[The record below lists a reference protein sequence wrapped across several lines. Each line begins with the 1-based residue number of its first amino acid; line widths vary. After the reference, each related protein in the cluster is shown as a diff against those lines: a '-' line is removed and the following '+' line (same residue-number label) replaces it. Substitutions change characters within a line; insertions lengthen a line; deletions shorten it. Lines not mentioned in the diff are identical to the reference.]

1 MDKNYSPLVSSL
13 LAYGDCRELNQW
25 PNYLEL
31 GFKQE
36 HISELIEMATDEK
49 LNKGDPASLA
59 VWAPVHAWR
68 TLGQLKAEA
77 AIEPLITL
85 LRMFNTDDDD
95 FVGEELP
102 KVFGM
107 IGRKAIPAL
116 EKYIFDDSNGLF
128 DRIAAI
134 HGIERIASGD
144 PECRDK
150 CVSIFTEKLKIF
162 EKNDSTFNA
171 FLILYLTELNATRS
185 IDVISQAYERES
197 VDESVLGDF
206 EDVEIRMGLKKD
218 RIKPSK
224 YSASIDELNND
235 FLTSNQNQPVRKVKI
250 GRNEPCPC
258 GSGKKYKKCCINLK
272 SSSNGYD
279 A

>member
-13 LAYGDCRELNQW
+13 LAYGDCRELRQW
-25 PNYLEL
+25 PDYLEM
-31 GFKQE
+31 GFRQE
-36 HISELIEMATDEK
+36 HIPELIEMATDEK
-49 LNKGDPASLA
+49 LNKGDQESLA

-68 TLGQLKAEA
+68 TLGQLRAEA

-85 LRMFNTDDDD
+85 LPMFDVDD

-171 FLILYLTELNATRS
+171 FLILYLTELNATES
-185 IDVISQAYERES
+185 IDVISHAYERES

-206 EDVEIRMGLKKD
+206 EDVEIRLGLKKD

>member
-1 MDKNYSPLVSSL
+1 
-13 LAYGDCRELNQW
+13 
-25 PNYLEL
+25 
-31 GFKQE
+31 
-36 HISELIEMATDEK
+36 
-49 LNKGDPASLA
+49 LA

-68 TLGQLKAEA
+68 TLGQLRAEA

-85 LRMFNTDDDD
+85 LPMFDVDD

-150 CVSIFTEKLKIF
+150 CVSIFTDKLKIF

-171 FLILYLTELNATRS
+171 FLILYLTELNATES

-197 VDESVLGDF
+197 VDESVIGDF
-206 EDVEIRMGLKKD
+206 EDVEIRLGLKKD